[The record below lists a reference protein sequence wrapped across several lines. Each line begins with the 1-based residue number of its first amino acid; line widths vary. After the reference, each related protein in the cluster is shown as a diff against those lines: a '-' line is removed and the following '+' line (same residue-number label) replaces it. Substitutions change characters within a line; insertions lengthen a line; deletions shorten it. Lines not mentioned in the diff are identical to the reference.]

1 MAQNGINRWL
11 NSHQPAPSVRRL
23 QVLLQVGV
31 VVEGHPALVAHDVLG
46 LQVNLVDVLRQIRVL
61 AFTVRTFC
69 LDMHHIKH
77 GREIKLS
84 DLLTHAKKTYFCS
97 FMDNSNMLSEVAVL
111 LSTHRARRPKLDKVA
126 R

>member
-1 MAQNGINRWL
+1 MTAYHICRVSQDGIDRGL
-11 NSHQPAPSVRRL
+11 HCHQPAPPVGGL

-46 LQVNLVDVLRQIRVL
+46 LQVDLVDVLRQIRVL

-69 LDMHHIKH
+69 LDMHHIKK

-84 DLLTHAKKTYFCS
+84 DL
-97 FMDNSNMLSEVAVL
+97 
-111 LSTHRARRPKLDKVA
+111 
-126 R
+126 

>member
-1 MAQNGINRWL
+1 MDCFSDTKTHHVCRVTENGINRWL
-11 NSHQPAPSVRRL
+11 NSHQPAPCVRRL

-84 DLLTHAKKTYFCS
+84 DLLTHAKK
-97 FMDNSNMLSEVAVL
+97 NL
-111 LSTHRARRPKLDKVA
+111 LLLLHGQF
-126 R
+126 